1 MRINN
6 RRKKRI
12 SIKMFIEEFGENFS
26 EHIKTRL
33 MELDVRT
40 LLTRKDKY
48 NVLDIKHVEHTKH
61 EVVSGSEAY
70 KKEYVYGE
78 LVAFEGNI
86 YFCND
91 CIENDEIVKADIVDK
106 IYDSLSEDNMVYD
119 EDKKLKA
126 LNDDNIDYVVDSIL
140 KVCPEVSQ
148 KYISIVKD
156 MISRSETDRF

>member
-1 MRINN
+1 
-6 RRKKRI
+6 
-12 SIKMFIEEFGENFS
+12 MFIEEFGENFS
-26 EHIKTRL
+26 EHVKTRL

-48 NVLDIKHVEHTKH
+48 NVLDIKHVEHIKH
-61 EVVSGSEAY
+61 QVDSGSEAH

-78 LVAFEGNI
+78 LVAFEENL

-91 CIENDEIVKADIVDK
+91 CIENDEIVKADIVDE
-106 IYDSLSEDNMVYD
+106 IYNSLSENNIVYD
-119 EDKKLKA
+119 EEKKLKV

-140 KVCPEVSQ
+140 KACPQVSE
-148 KYISIVKD
+148 KYISIVKG

>member
-61 EVVSGSEAY
+61 DVVSGSQSYE
-70 KKEYVYGE
+70 KEYVYGE
-78 LVAFEGNI
+78 FVAFEGNL

-91 CIENDEIVKADIVDK
+91 CIENDEIVKSDIVDK
-106 IYDSLSEDNMVYD
+106 IYDSLSENNMVYD
-119 EDKKLKA
+119 EEKKLKA

-140 KVCPEVSQ
+140 KVCPQVSQ
-148 KYISIVKD
+148 KYISIVKG